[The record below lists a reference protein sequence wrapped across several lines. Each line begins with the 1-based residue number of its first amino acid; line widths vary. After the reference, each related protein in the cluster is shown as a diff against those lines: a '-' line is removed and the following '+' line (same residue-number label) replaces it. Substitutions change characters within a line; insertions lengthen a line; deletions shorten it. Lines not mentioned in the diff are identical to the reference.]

1 MGVRLVSAGS
11 PQRTAADPRNR
22 GGGVHRVIL
31 SRFNEPP
38 GGYARRVPTPVI
50 PTHSDSLRV
59 CFVSMHTSP
68 ASPPGAGDA
77 GGMNVVELAQA
88 LALARCG
95 HQVDLVTRRQ
105 SPQDPEH
112 RELVPGVVLHH
123 LDAGPATPLP
133 KSVIDEHIDQF
144 SAGLAGL
151 GHFDLYH
158 SHHWMSGMAA
168 LPVARSAGVR
178 HVQSFHSVAAPSGSS
193 LDAGEPPESPR
204 RVPGEAQVATASDAV
219 VAISAAEARTVIERC
234 GADPDRV
241 HIISPGV
248 DHELFRPRRAG
259 EVDWTPPGGAGRNGF
274 LAFAGRLQPLK
285 GADLAIAAL
294 AGIDPAIR
302 PRLVVAGEA
311 SQDFADYPDQLRR
324 AVAESGLSDDVEFCG
339 PLPRPELAQ
348 MLRSA
353 RLALVPSYS
362 ETFGLIALEAQ
373 ASGVPVVAA
382 CAGGLREAVAHA
394 ETGYLVDSRD
404 PAVWSRVLTGLL
416 AEPDR
421 LTRLGQVARVH
432 ALRFDWLWTARRLA
446 ECYREVLAQ

>member
-1 MGVRLVSAGS
+1 MGA
-11 PQRTAADPRNR
+11 PQLAALGVLNQ

-31 SRFNEPP
+31 SRFNESPD
-38 GGYARRVPTPVI
+38 GYARRVPTPVI
-50 PTHSDSLRV
+50 PTRPDPLRV

-68 ASPPGAGDA
+68 VSPPGAGDA

-95 HQVDLVTRRQ
+95 HQVELVTRRH
-105 SPQDPEH
+105 SPDDPGH
-112 RELVPGVVLHH
+112 RELAPGVTLHH

-133 KSVIDEHIDQF
+133 KSAIDEYIDQF
-144 SAGLAGL
+144 STGLAGL
-151 GHFDLYH
+151 GPFDIYH
-158 SHHWMSGMAA
+158 SHHWMSGIAA
-168 LPVARSAGVR
+168 LPVARAAGAR

-193 LDAGEPPESPR
+193 LEAGEPAESPR
-204 RVPGEAQVATASDAV
+204 RVPGEVLVATASDAV

-234 GADPDRV
+234 GADPARV

-248 DHELFRPRRAG
+248 DHDLFRPRLAG
-259 EVDWTPPGGAGRNGF
+259 EAGWIPAGGVGRNGF
-274 LAFAGRLQPLK
+274 IAFAGRLQPLK

-311 SQDFADYPDQLRR
+311 SQDFADYPDQVRR
-324 AVAESGLSDDVEFCG
+324 AVAESGLQDDVEFCG
-339 PLPRPELAQ
+339 PLPRPELAW

-353 RLALVPSYS
+353 RLVLVPSHS

-373 ASGVPVVAA
+373 SSGVPVVAA
-382 CAGGLREAVAHA
+382 CAGGLREAVAHS
-394 ETGYLVDSRD
+394 ETGYLVNSRD
-404 PAVWSRVLTGLL
+404 PAVWSQVLEELL
-416 AEPDR
+416 ADPAT
-421 LTRLGQVARVH
+421 LVRLGTVARVH

-446 ECYREVLAQ
+446 ACYRGVLAQ